1 MRILKFEQGSTQHFS
16 SAFIKVP
23 ASSMMAV
30 NFCLYFI
37 RVVIV
42 VLDLKKENKGK
53 VYLEIVPN

>member
-1 MRILKFEQGSTQHFS
+1 
-16 SAFIKVP
+16 
-23 ASSMMAV
+23 MMAV